1 MSLAVWRVLR
11 RLGVSLVTLWGAATL
26 TFFAL
31 RLVPVDPAFAIL
43 GAGQQQVDISPEVL
57 AVVRAEYH
65 LDEPLIVQYLLY
77 LGRLVRGDLGM
88 SYVQEQ
94 PVAPLLAAQA
104 GPTVA
109 LALAAIVLAV
119 VISLVGGVLTAGRRL
134 PSAIS
139 SGIELVL
146 ASTPVFWLGFVLMLV
161 FAVWLR
167 ALPILDSGDLR
178 SLVLPALTLAL
189 PTAALL
195 LQVLRQSL
203 DDALEQPFILSA
215 RARGLGSLAVTVG
228 HALRHAAVPYLTM
241 LGFSFGALL
250 GGAAITETLFSRP
263 GLGRLLVDS
272 VAAQDIPVVIGVV
285 LVATAVFI
293 LVNTLVDLSYGLVDP
308 RVREAERVP
317 TAGDVVAAGIAGEP
331 DAPADASASAPGAA
345 PARASAA
352 ALAADAS
359 ASVSGASN
367 ASAAAPMP
375 EASALEASA
384 SEASASEASVS
395 EASAVDSPEVSR

>member
-1 MSLAVWRVLR
+1 MRTTWMVLR
-11 RLGVSLVTLWGAATL
+11 RLGVSLITLLGAATL

-43 GAGQQQVDISPEVL
+43 GAGQQQVEISPEVL
-57 AVVRAEYH
+57 AVVRQEYH
-65 LDEPLIVQYLLY
+65 LDEPLIVQYFLY

-94 PVAPLLAAQA
+94 PVSQLLAAQA

-109 LALAAIVLAV
+109 LALAATLLAI

-134 PSAIS
+134 PSWIS
-139 SGIELVL
+139 SGVELVL
-146 ASTPVFWLGFVLMLV
+146 ASTPVFWLGFILMLI

-178 SLVLPALTLAL
+178 SLILPALTLAL
-189 PTAALL
+189 PAAALL

-215 RARGLGSLAVTVG
+215 RARGLGTLAVTVK

-272 VAAQDIPVVIGVV
+272 VASQDIPVVIGVV
-285 LVATAVFI
+285 LAGTAVFI

-308 RVREAERVP
+308 RVRETGRTSVEP
-317 TAGDVVAAGIAGEP
+317 TPAAGAAVE
-331 DAPADASASAPGAA
+331 PADAE
-345 PARASAA
+345 RT
-352 ALAADAS
+352 DA
-359 ASVSGASN
+359 
-367 ASAAAPMP
+367 
-375 EASALEASA
+375 ERK
-384 SEASASEASVS
+384 
-395 EASAVDSPEVSR
+395 EVVA

>member
-65 LDEPLIVQYLLY
+65 LDEPLIVQYFLY

-134 PSAIS
+134 PSAVS
-139 SGIELVL
+139 SAIELVL

-215 RARGLGSLAVTVG
+215 RARGLGSLAVTVR

-308 RVREAERVP
+308 RVREATRVP
-317 TAGDVVAAGIAGEP
+317 TAGDAVAAGIAGES
-331 DAPADASASAPGAA
+331 DASTDPAPLPGASDPA
-345 PARASAA
+345 P
-352 ALAADAS
+352 LP
-359 ASVSGASN
+359 GASD
-367 ASAAAPMP
+367 P
-375 EASALEASA
+375 
-384 SEASASEASVS
+384 
-395 EASAVDSPEVSR
+395 ASAVDSPEVS